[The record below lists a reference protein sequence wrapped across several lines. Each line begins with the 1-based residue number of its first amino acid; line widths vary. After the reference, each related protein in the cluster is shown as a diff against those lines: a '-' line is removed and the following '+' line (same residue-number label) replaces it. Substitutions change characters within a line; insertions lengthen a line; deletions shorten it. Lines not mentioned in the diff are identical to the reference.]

1 MQNPQHPD
9 PGRTRAPEI
18 QAATA
23 INNNNGRIVANAT
36 DNHTL
41 PLTQA
46 DHPAHSARSIL
57 GAAPE

>member
-41 PLTQA
+41 PLT
-46 DHPAHSARSIL
+46 PS
-57 GAAPE
+57 